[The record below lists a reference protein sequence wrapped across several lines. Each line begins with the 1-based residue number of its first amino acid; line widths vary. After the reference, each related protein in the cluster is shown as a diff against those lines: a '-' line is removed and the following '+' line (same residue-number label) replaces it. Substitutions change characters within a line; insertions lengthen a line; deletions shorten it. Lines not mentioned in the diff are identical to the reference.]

1 MRTPAFRWRT
11 THGPWFDNNLA
22 VVEVTGD
29 GLDFRWLT
37 GEIRDG
43 DLEHPHTRVVSDIRI
58 EGDGESKRLDTWQPL
73 GIRILTRVAHLRR

>member
-1 MRTPAFRWRT
+1 MHSPPVRWRRLR
-11 THGPWFDNNLA
+11 GPWFDNNLA